1 MSTTLASGRSPAAY
15 PPPPA
20 VAATSTAAAPA
31 PSTDE
36 ADRRRA
42 LNRMKL
48 LATGLLVLAAVV
60 FVVAR
65 QFDTTAA
72 GYVEAFAEA
81 AMVGAL
87 ADWFAVTALFRH
99 PLGLPIPHTAIIP
112 ERKDDIGRGL
122 GTFVQGNFLSGP
134 VIADKIRSVGVA
146 ARVGEYL
153 ADPANAA
160 KIGHNAGDAVQA
172 AVDVLR
178 DEDVAP
184 VIEQMVTDRVAAV
197 PAAPLA
203 ARLLEAAMVDG
214 HHQLAIDSVLAGVLG
229 YLDRN
234 EASLRD
240 RLGQESPWWVPEP
253 VDDRVFAK
261 ITDTARRFI
270 AEVAGQPD
278 HQVRRHF
285 DDRARALVERLR
297 TSPEM
302 EARGEELK
310 AQLLAHPSVRAWTST
325 LWQDLK
331 AALVAAA
338 GDPHSE
344 LRARLEDGVVRLGQT
359 LQTDRELQA
368 KVDAWVE
375 RTVLYVLDQYRDE
388 VADLISGTVERWDAD
403 DASRRIE
410 LQVGRDLQFIRING
424 TVVGGLVG
432 VVIHALTT
440 VF

>member
-1 MSTTLASGRSPAAY
+1 MTT
-15 PPPPA
+15 
-20 VAATSTAAAPA
+20 TTAAATPLAPPA
-31 PSTDE
+31 GTVGHEPAASDDE
-36 ADRRRA
+36 VERRRA

-48 LATGLLVLAAVV
+48 VATGLLVLAAVV

-65 QFDTTAA
+65 RFPEDTLA
-72 GYVEAFAEA
+72 GYIEAFAEA

-87 ADWFAVTALFRH
+87 ADWFAVTALFKH

-134 VIADKIRSVGVA
+134 VIAEKIRSVGVA
-146 ARVGEYL
+146 IKLGEYL
-153 ADPANAA
+153 ADPHNAR
-160 KIGHNAGDAVQA
+160 KIGDNAGDAVQA

-184 VIEQMVTDRVAAV
+184 VVEQMVTDRVAAV

-203 ARLLEAAMVDG
+203 ARVLEAAMVDG
-214 HHQLAIDSVLAGVLG
+214 HHQLAIDSLLKGVDG

-234 EASLRD
+234 TTSLRD
-240 RLGQESPWWVPEP
+240 RLDEESPWWVPEAI
-253 VDDRVFAK
+253 DDRIFEKLVGAV
-261 ITDTARRFI
+261 RRFVD
-270 AEVAGQPD
+270 EVGGQPD
-278 HQVRRHF
+278 HQVRVHF
-285 DDRARALVERLR
+285 DERARELVDRLR
-297 TSPEM
+297 NSPEM

-310 AQLLAHPSVRAWTST
+310 AQLLAHPALRTWTST

-331 AALVAAA
+331 VTLVEAS
-338 GDPHSE
+338 GDPDSE
-344 LRARLEDGVVRLGQT
+344 LRARLEAGVVRLGET
-359 LQTDRELQA
+359 LQTDPELQA
-368 KVDAWVE
+368 KVDGWVE
-375 RTVLYVLDQYRDE
+375 RTAIYLLDQYRDE
-388 VADLISGTVERWDAD
+388 VADLISGTVERWDAN

-432 VVIHALTT
+432 VVIHALTHA
-440 VF
+440 F